1 MDPTLNKSASSV
13 TDEGPENDDGS
24 SAIDDMFKPSESAAG
39 LSGYL
44 YKMTR
49 DGRWQR
55 RWFETNG
62 IFLTYYKSRKR
73 EKLLAAL
80 SLLQVGE
87 IKAVVDNS
95 VGEEKKEGLFTI
107 QLNSRVYTLRAKND
121 AEAET
126 WVKTLIQIKTD
137 NPDASTSPMTKDVDR
152 QRSVR
157 GSSAQDARP
166 AAASNNNEWSKSSG
180 CFGCC

>member
-1 MDPTLNKSASSV
+1 MSFHGTDANQDEDGSNVDALFTAS
-13 TDEGPENDDGS
+13 TDES
-24 SAIDDMFKPSESAAG
+24 R

-62 IFLTYYKSRKR
+62 IFLTYYKSRSR

-87 IKAVVDNS
+87 IKQIAPADDA
-95 VGEEKKEGLFTI
+95 ERKEGLFTI
-107 QLNSRVYTLRAKND
+107 QLNSRVYTLRAKSD
-121 AEAET
+121 EEASE
-126 WVKTLIQIKTD
+126 WVRTLLQIKEANSDLGITMSPLRPG
-137 NPDASTSPMTKDVDR
+137 NNSMSKAALQTTSEPKKGSEFNKSG
-152 QRSVR
+152 RS
-157 GSSAQDARP
+157 
-166 AAASNNNEWSKSSG
+166 
-180 CFGCC
+180 CFCC

>member
-1 MDPTLNKSASSV
+1 MDHNLEKAASSV

-24 SAIDDMFKPSESAAG
+24 SAIDDMFKPSESATG

-80 SLLQVGE
+80 SLLQVGD
-87 IKAVVDNS
+87 IKPIFDGT
-95 VGEEKKEGLFTI
+95 GEDKKEGLFTI

-126 WVKTLIQIKTD
+126 WVKTLLQIKTD
-137 NPDASTSPMTKDVDR
+137 NPDTSSSPMTKDIDR
-152 QRSVR
+152 QRSAR
-157 GSSAQDARP
+157 GTAQEARP
-166 AAASNNNEWSKSSG
+166 RTGPGSNEWSKSKG
-180 CFGCC
+180 CFCCC

>member
-1 MDPTLNKSASSV
+1 MSFNAADGDEDGGNGNVDALFTAS
-13 TDEGPENDDGS
+13 TDES
-24 SAIDDMFKPSESAAG
+24 K

-62 IFLTYYKSRKR
+62 IFLTYYKSRSR

-87 IKAVVDNS
+87 IKQLPPSDDP
-95 VGEEKKEGLFTI
+95 ERKEGLFTI
-107 QLNSRVYTLRAKND
+107 QLNSRVYTLRGKSEEEA
-121 AEAET
+121 AE
-126 WVKTLIQIKTD
+126 WVKTLLQIKESNAD
-137 NPDASTSPMTKDVDR
+137 NSSTVSPLRGDSMRGALQTSNDGASASHFEKSG
-152 QRSVR
+152 RS
-157 GSSAQDARP
+157 
-166 AAASNNNEWSKSSG
+166 
-180 CFGCC
+180 CFLC